1 MVRKVDRTTDG
12 QSRTTRV
19 FRGVAEVGLV
29 IAFRWN
35 ATFEHKHNANAAF
48 KRINSRLNAIA
59 EQRNS
64 K

>member
-1 MVRKVDRTTDG
+1 MVRKVDRTADG

-29 IAFRWN
+29 IA
-35 ATFEHKHNANAAF
+35 TFKHKHNANAAF

-59 EQRNS
+59 EQWNS